1 MRVGMVGLARAYGRM
16 SRKQLLIA
24 FREASISTSN
34 GVGPTL
40 VVKPN
45 CLGVGGKIGRPASRH
60 EPSSSICMKI
70 VNTPHRGEF
79 SRLK

>member
-1 MRVGMVGLARAYGRM
+1 VERRDGVRVGMVGLARAYGRM

-45 CLGVGGKIGRPASRH
+45 CLGVG
-60 EPSSSICMKI
+60 
-70 VNTPHRGEF
+70 
-79 SRLK
+79 